1 MKSTRRKIFI
11 EIAKRERRMRK
22 ILRRQKRHMPAKNNP
37 TQEPGGEL
45 GKYANLCNQLEADVA
60 QLTGLHKQQAELV
73 GQQSSLAITRG
84 RLSQSILDQE
94 APIETLSESLG
105 ELETERLV
113 LEASLEALAPRIAR
127 LETELHATL
136 PLALQTFGRLR
147 EYVVSQVLESCR
159 HQVRSLVE
167 PGLSVALEHV
177 DALAISLPAF
187 VAVSRLNLPGL
198 SWSWTRE
205 LDPVP
210 MHWSS
215 LVRPLSEAERA
226 LERSETIKS
235 MVDAGNA
242 LILAARPLISAA
254 TPYVQDVPE
263 FKCEAE
269 PVEPATVDPKFL
281 EWQLPLGGSDADFIR
296 EVCKQG
302 GRDPDN
308 LCDRDKEI
316 LAGML
321 EQRHAHPISHG
332 IVTGEMLG
340 STFVER

>member
-1 MKSTRRKIFI
+1 ML
-11 EIAKRERRMRK
+11 K
-22 ILRRQKRHMPAKNNP
+22 ILRRQKRRMPAKNNSLA
-37 TQEPGGEL
+37 EPGELPRYSALADRLESDLAKLGDLHKQREEFTGEL
-45 GKYANLCNQLEADVA
+45 GALK
-60 QLTGLHKQQAELV
+60 
-73 GQQSSLAITRG
+73 ITRD

-94 APIETLSESLG
+94 APIENLSETLG
-105 ELETERLV
+105 GLETERLV
-113 LEASLEALAPRIAR
+113 LEASLEALAPRIVR

-235 MVDAGNA
+235 MVEAANA
-242 LILAARPLISAA
+242 LILAARALIVAA
-254 TPYVQDVPE
+254 GPYAQDCPT

-269 PVEPATVDPKFL
+269 PVVPATVDPKFL
-281 EWQLPLGGSDADFIR
+281 EWQMPLGGSDGDFIR
-296 EVCKQG
+296 ETCRQS

-308 LCDRDKEI
+308 LSDRDKEI

-321 EQRHAHPISHG
+321 EARHAHPVSHG
-332 IVTGEMLG
+332 VVTGEMIG
-340 STFVER
+340 ATFQEESKR